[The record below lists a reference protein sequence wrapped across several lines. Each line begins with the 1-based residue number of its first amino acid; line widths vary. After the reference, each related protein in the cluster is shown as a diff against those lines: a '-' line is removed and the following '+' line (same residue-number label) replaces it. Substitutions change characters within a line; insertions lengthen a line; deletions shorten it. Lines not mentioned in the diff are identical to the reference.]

1 MDQRYSPQRSRISPR
16 PVPAAA
22 MLTAAV
28 ILGVCLIISA
38 SIVNSGMKKL
48 TEAVQAK
55 EFASSFS
62 SPSNLTVKP
71 QSTDYFTSEEAAA
84 YLKVTE
90 SEIRAAITKGE
101 INEYIST
108 SAGYSISKKA
118 LDDYFSEKAYAQLMN
133 DNSANSGDSE

>member
-1 MDQRYSPQRSRISPR
+1 MEQRNAPRRTSPR

-22 MLTAAV
+22 TLTAAV

-38 SIVNSGMKKL
+38 AIVSSGMKKL
-48 TEAVQAK
+48 TEAVQSK

-71 QSTDYFTSEEAAA
+71 ESTDYFNSAEAAL

-90 SEIRAAITKGE
+90 SEIRAAITNGE

-108 SAGYSISKKA
+108 SSGYSISRKA
-118 LDDYFSEKAYAQLMN
+118 LDDYFSEKAYAQLMS
-133 DNSANSGDSE
+133 DNSGGENE